1 MPAEKTLEPFDT
13 ATRERNVSSGDASV
27 NDLDK
32 GQEPDKVSLK
42 GYRILVVD
50 DEEDICD
57 IIRYNLEEAGF
68 IVSVSMNG
76 LDAWNRLER
85 KQPDAIILDLM
96 LPGMNGIDFCKK
108 VKARYDIPVLMVTAR
123 SAETDAVLGLEIG
136 ADDYI
141 RKPFSPRELVAR
153 VRTVLRRTLPVGED
167 RNGTLNAG
175 GIVMDTAAHRV
186 YVKEQPVE
194 LTLIEYKLLK
204 LLLENTEIAFT
215 RDKLLDRVWGRDVYV
230 SDRTIDVNIKRLRE
244 KLGEEK
250 NRLETVRGVGYRFRG
265 GD

>member
-1 MPAEKTLEPFDT
+1 MD
-13 ATRERNVSSGDASV
+13 S
-27 NDLDK
+27 DK
-32 GQEPDKVSLK
+32 EQQDGTSHLK

-57 IIRYNLEEAGF
+57 IIRYNLEDAGF

-96 LPGMNGIDFCKK
+96 LPGMDGIDLCKK
-108 VKARYDIPVLMVTAR
+108 IKARYNIPVLMVTAR

-153 VRTVLRRTLPVGED
+153 VRTVLRRGVREEE
-167 RNGTLNAG
+167 RNTNLSAG
-175 GIVMDTAAHRV
+175 GIFMDTAAHRV
-186 YVKEQPVE
+186 YVKEAPVE

-204 LLLENTEIAFT
+204 LLLENAEIAFT
-215 RDKLLDRVWGRDVYV
+215 RDRLLDRVWGRDVYV

-250 NRLETVRGVGYRFRG
+250 ARLETVRGVGYRFRG